1 MVKLRAGRLNLDKNE
16 LLYTNSQ
23 EFFPDFR
30 NISFSEHHLN
40 ECFCSGFIFRLQCIS
55 PASDAKSFRLEIRLK
70 KCVTNLKMIIGKL
83 KNNKIPKRN
92 SEN

>member
-1 MVKLRAGRLNLDKNE
+1 MVKLRAGGLNLDKNE

-55 PASDAKSFRLEIRLK
+55 PASNAKSNATVRKVLPIK
-70 KCVTNLKMIIGKL
+70 KSFLGN
-83 KNNKIPKRN
+83 
-92 SEN
+92 